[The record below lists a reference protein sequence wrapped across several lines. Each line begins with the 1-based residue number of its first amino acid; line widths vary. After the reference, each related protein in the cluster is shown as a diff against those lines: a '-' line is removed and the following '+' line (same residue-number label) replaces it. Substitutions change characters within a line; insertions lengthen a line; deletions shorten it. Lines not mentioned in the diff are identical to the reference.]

1 MFWSTASFVKEG
13 RKSLNLDFELWTL
26 GLENKISPC
35 RSSTHSKCR
44 EALCAA
50 VHGISL
56 ESQTDWAT
64 EQQHSLS
71 YLILQGDKKVSLG
84 LRLLLNLNYSFWFGT
99 NNAIPPMH
107 LIHKMEIIILAKE
120 NK

>member
-1 MFWSTASFVKEG
+1 MADEYTL
-13 RKSLNLDFELWTL
+13 RHLNRPQKPKKRVVRQINL
-26 GLENKISPC
+26 
-35 RSSTHSKCR
+35 
-44 EALCAA
+44 
-50 VHGISL
+50 
-56 ESQTDWAT
+56 
-64 EQQHSLS
+64 
-71 YLILQGDKKVSLG
+71 LILQGDKKVSLG